1 MSRFYSYEK
10 IKNNNK
16 KLKIEIYYN
25 NNYIIISELLQGKM
39 DTRDYL
45 HGTIV
50 VKKSFDLFKE
60 WNILF
65 SPEDQVYIDRD
76 DHILI
81 EFDDG
86 KLIDT
91 NLLDNKN
98 YTFKFVE
105 SELYFLSD
113 LRDIQFSFSENN
125 KVIYK
130 KYYKTICSLED
141 ISDISVNMFSDW
153 FNLFYSNTKSNNSFA
168 MNHSYF
174 DIRRN
179 PAWIIYNKKNTV
191 NYIRMEFKYSAKE
204 FDQNQIAY
212 ILSEYL
218 HKI

>member
-1 MSRFYSYEK
+1 
-10 IKNNNK
+10 
-16 KLKIEIYYN
+16 
-25 NNYIIISELLQGKM
+25 M

-86 KLIDT
+86 KIIDT
-91 NLLDNKN
+91 NAMDKTK
-98 YTFKFVE
+98 YSFKFIE

-113 LRDIQFSFSENN
+113 LRDIRFSFSENN
-125 KVIYK
+125 KIIYK
-130 KYYKTICSLED
+130 EYYKNIY
-141 ISDISVNMFSDW
+141 SVENKSEIYANILFDW
-153 FNLFYSNTKSNNSFA
+153 FNMLNLNNPINTRFA
-168 MNHSYF
+168 TNHSYV
-174 DIRRN
+174 DIKRN
-179 PAWIIYNKKNTV
+179 PMWSICNKKNTM

-204 FDQNQIAY
+204 FDQNKIAF